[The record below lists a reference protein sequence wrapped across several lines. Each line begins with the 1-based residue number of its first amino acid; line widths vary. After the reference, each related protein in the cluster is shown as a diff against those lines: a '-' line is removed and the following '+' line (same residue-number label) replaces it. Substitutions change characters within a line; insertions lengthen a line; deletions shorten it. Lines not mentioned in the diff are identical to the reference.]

1 MTVKAETI
9 IRSRNVRGETAP
21 DDRIDI
27 VGMGPEELARL
38 ALALGQPAYRG
49 RQLAEWIYRR
59 AELDASRMTNLPAA
73 FREELLQGHRIGSL
87 REVGRRETP
96 DRKTRKVAFS
106 IPNQAGEAGVVES
119 VFMSTPTRFT
129 FCLSSQHGC
138 GFSCR
143 FCATGRMGRGR
154 NLSAGEIA
162 EQALRLRRELPPG
175 VTDHNI
181 VLMGMGEPLENY
193 DAVLRALGLLSDPA
207 LGAVPPKRITVST
220 VGLVPQ
226 IYRLAEEAPRYHLAI
241 SLHAATDEL
250 RSKLMPVNRTFPL
263 QALMA
268 AVRHHVDRTG
278 RRVTFEYILIE
289 ELNDSVAHAAKL
301 VKLVGQLSCKINLIP
316 YNPIGPGKF
325 RRPSPERIERF
336 AEYLRPRVPAVT
348 VRYSQGV
355 EIGAACGQL
364 AGEAEIARRGGGR
377 SGPEPAGGDGAR
389 P

>member
-1 MTVKAETI
+1 M
-9 IRSRNVRGETAP
+9 
-21 DDRIDI
+21 
-27 VGMGPEELARL
+27 GMHPEELARL
-38 ALALGQPAYRG
+38 ALSMGQPAYRG

-59 AELDASRMTNLPAA
+59 AEFDLARMTNLPAP
-73 FREELLQGHRIGSL
+73 FREELARGHRIGSL
-87 REVGRRETP
+87 REIGRRQTP
-96 DRKTRKVAFS
+96 DRKTRKIAFAL
-106 IPNQAGEAGVVES
+106 PDGPQAGVVES

-129 FCLSSQHGC
+129 FCISSQHGC

-175 VTDHNI
+175 ATEHNI

-193 DAVLRALGLLSDPA
+193 DAVIRALALLSDPA
-207 LGAVPPKRITVST
+207 LGAVPPKRITIST

-226 IYRLAEEAPRYHLAI
+226 IYRLADEAPRYHLAI
-241 SLHAATDEL
+241 SLHAPTDEL
-250 RSKLMPVNRTFPL
+250 RSKLMPINRTFPL
-263 QALMA
+263 EALMG
-268 AVRHHVDRTG
+268 AVRHHVARTG

-325 RRPSPERIERF
+325 RRPAPERIERF
-336 AEYLRPRVPAVT
+336 VEYLRPRVPAVT

-364 AGEAEIARRGGGR
+364 AGEAEAARSEGGGEPPPEGARR
-377 SGPEPAGGDGAR
+377 
-389 P
+389 